1 MTEFKLQKYEPK
13 KLASS
18 LPVGVMPK
26 KTEKSILDD
35 LEDI

>member
-1 MTEFKLQKYEPK
+1 MTEFKQQKYEPK

-26 KTEKSILDD
+26 KIERDILDD
-35 LEDI
+35 LL

>member
-1 MTEFKLQKYEPK
+1 MTEFKFQKYEPK

-26 KTEKSILDD
+26 RIESENIIDD
-35 LEDI
+35 LI